1 MTVARPQRAARPA
14 QAWCADQSSW
24 LSPFSPPLPLV
35 RVVTGLAV
43 GLEGV
48 PVAAPVP
55 VVGLVPLARVASG
68 FVAAGALPVG
78 GCAAAGVRAL
88 EVVLPAALP
97 LAWVVTGA
105 AVAPGALTG
114 CAELGAGV
122 TDGCVVVR
130 ARLVDVRGAPAA
142 AAVTTGVV
150 GVVVMPV
157 APGRGGA
164 VAAGGRERCGC
175 VGFSCLTIHT
185 VRRTTCVRTS
195 TGGAGGAALTA
206 GRSANVV
213 NAPSATRVTAPA
225 IVVAGVFRIRS
236 LP

>member
-1 MTVARPQRAARPA
+1 M
-14 QAWCADQSSW
+14 
-24 LSPFSPPLPLV
+24 
-35 RVVTGLAV
+35 
-43 GLEGV
+43 
-48 PVAAPVP
+48 PV
-55 VVGLVPLARVASG
+55 
-68 FVAAGALPVG
+68 
-78 GCAAAGVRAL
+78 AGVRAP

-97 LAWVVTGA
+97 LVWVVTGA

-114 CAELGAGV
+114 CAEPGAGV
-122 TDGCVVVR
+122 TDGCVVAR

-142 AAVTTGVV
+142 AAAVTTGVV
-150 GVVVMPV
+150 GDVVMPV

-164 VAAGGRERCGC
+164 VAAGVRERCGC

-195 TGGAGGAALTA
+195 TAGAGGAALTA

-225 IVVAGVFRIRS
+225 IVVAGVFRIS
-236 LP
+236 LAPMNGGTHTVPSRW